1 MMYKPFITLICLLF
15 PVLLHAQTVIS
26 GKVTDARKRPLAGVN
41 IALVGSYDGATTA
54 KDGTFTFTTSEKG
67 ERLITASLT
76 GYGSIEVKADLS
88 SSAPLLLILKE
99 TVNELKMVTISAGS
113 FEASD
118 EKKNTVLKPLD
129 IVTTAGANADIVSAL
144 KTLPGAQQVGEKEGL
159 FVRGGTGYETQTF
172 IDGMIVRNPFSS
184 GMPDFAARGRFSPFL
199 FKGTTFSSG
208 GYSAQYGQGLSSAL
222 VLESIDLP
230 ERSSYTLGIGSVGPA
245 VGVDKL
251 SKDKKKG
258 YGFELDYVNLW
269 PYFKLMK
276 QKQDPVVS
284 PEFVNS
290 SANYRL
296 KTSRNGMLKIFVM
309 GSWGRFGFRGESL
322 EYPGKDEEFRLTNQ
336 YLYTNVSWKE
346 SLGKGW
352 KIQLG
357 TSYSTNRDRISM
369 DTIGVQLSPTR
380 IRTRQDLSQFRAVL
394 SKNLGKFSVL
404 RLGSEY
410 QYGTEGSKFNEL
422 QADYVDGYTA
432 SFAEA
437 DIYFTPRFVGRL
449 GTRYEYSSLL
459 RSPNIAPR
467 ASIAYKVD
475 AKSQVALAY
484 GEFYQKP
491 EQQYLRFDHNLG
503 YMRATHYIASYQHIS
518 QFRVFRTE
526 FFYKQYHD
534 LIKTVP
540 TFNNR
545 GTGYAK
551 GAELFWRDKK
561 LIKNADYW
569 ISYSWLDTKRDHLN
583 YPYEVQPDFAAEHT
597 ATLVYKHYIPAWQLN
612 LGGTYTFATGRPYYN
627 PSRPEIEFM
636 KDRTRNLNTLS
647 INVNYLTTVGKAF
660 TVFVFTMS
668 NVLGTE
674 QQYGFRYSTDKLRSR
689 VVEPM
694 APRFFYVGMFMSF
707 GMDRRQEMIDRQ

>member
-1 MMYKPFITLICLLF
+1 MYKLFLPLIVFLF
-15 PVLLHAQTVIS
+15 PVALHAQTVVT
-26 GKVTDARKRPLAGVN
+26 GKVTDARKKPLAGVN
-41 IALVGSYDGATTA
+41 ISLVGSYDGATSA
-54 KDGTFTFTTSEKG
+54 KDGSFTFTTTEKG

-76 GYGSIEVKADLS
+76 GFGSIEVKTDLS
-88 SSAPLLLILKE
+88 SNAPLILILKE

-159 FVRGGTGYETQTF
+159 FVRGGTGAETQTF
-172 IDGMIVRNPFSS
+172 IDGMLVRNPFSS

-222 VLESIDLP
+222 VLESVDLP
-230 ERSSYTLGIGSVGPA
+230 ERSSYTVGVGSVGPA

-258 YGFELDYVNLW
+258 YGIELDYVNLW
-269 PYFKLMK
+269 PNFKIVK
-276 QKQDPVVS
+276 QKQDPVVA
-284 PEFVNS
+284 PEFING
-290 SANYRL
+290 SANYRI
-296 KTSRNGMLKIFVM
+296 KTSRTGMLKFFVM
-309 GSWGRFGFRGESL
+309 GSRGRFGFRGESL
-322 EYPGKDEEFRLTNQ
+322 DYPGFDEEFRLTNH
-336 YLYTNVSWKE
+336 YLYTNVSWRE

-352 KIQLG
+352 KLQLG
-357 TSYSTNRDRISM
+357 TSYSTNRDRITM
-369 DTIGVQLSPTR
+369 DTLGKQPEPTR

-394 SKNLGKFSVL
+394 SKNMGKFSVL

-410 QYGTEGSKFNEL
+410 QYATEASRFNQFDGEF
-422 QADYVDGYTA
+422 VDSYTA

-437 DIYFTPRFVGRL
+437 DVYFTPRFVGRL
-449 GTRYEYSSLL
+449 GARYEYSSLL

-526 FFYKQYHD
+526 VFYKQYHD

-540 TFNNR
+540 DYNNN
-545 GTGYAK
+545 GKGYAK

-569 ISYSWLDTKRDHLN
+569 ISYSWLDTRRDHLN
-583 YPYEVQPDFAAEHT
+583 FPYEVHPDFAAEHT
-597 ATLVYKHYIPAWQLN
+597 ATLVYKHFIPAWQLN
-612 LGGTYTFATGRPYYN
+612 LGATYSFATGRPYFN
-627 PSRPEIEFM
+627 PNRPQNEFM
-636 KDRTRNLNTLS
+636 ADRTRNLNTLS
-647 INVNYLTTVGKAF
+647 LNINYLTTVGKAF
-660 TVFVFTMS
+660 TVFVLTLT
-668 NVLGTE
+668 NAVGNE
-674 QQYGFRYSTDKLRSR
+674 QQYGFRYSADKLRRR

-694 APRFFYVGMFMSF
+694 APRFVYIGMFMSF

>member
-1 MMYKPFITLICLLF
+1 MYKLFLPLVCLLF
-15 PVLLHAQTVIS
+15 PLAMQAQTVVT
-26 GKVTDARKRPLAGVN
+26 GKVTDARKKPLAGVN
-41 IALVGSYDGATTA
+41 ISLVGSYDGATSA
-54 KDGTFTFTTSEKG
+54 KDGSFSFTTSEKG
-67 ERLITASLT
+67 ERLITATLA
-76 GYGSIEVKADLS
+76 GFASIEVKTDLS
-88 SSAPLLLILKE
+88 SSAPLLLVLKE

-172 IDGMIVRNPFSS
+172 IDGMLVRNPFSS

-230 ERSSYTLGIGSVGPA
+230 ERSSYSVGLGSVGPS
-245 VGVDKL
+245 VGIDKL

-258 YGFELDYVNLW
+258 YGFEMDYTNLW
-269 PYFKLMK
+269 PYFKIMK
-276 QKQDPVVS
+276 QKQEPVVA
-284 PEFVNS
+284 PEYLNAS
-290 SANYRL
+290 GNYRI
-296 KTSRNGMLKIFVM
+296 KTSKNGMLKIFVM
-309 GSWGRFGFRGESL
+309 GTVGRFGFKGESL
-322 EYPGKDEEFRLTNQ
+322 EYPGSKEEFRLNNQ
-336 YLYTNVSWKE
+336 FVYTNVSWKE
-346 SLGKGW
+346 SLGNGW

-357 TSYSTNRDRISM
+357 TSYSTNRDRITM
-369 DTIGVQLSPTR
+369 DTLGKQPEPTR
-380 IRTRQDLSQFRAVL
+380 IKTRQDLSQFRAVL

-410 QYGTEGSKFNEL
+410 QYGTEASKFNNLE
-422 QADYVDGYTA
+422 ADFTDSYTA

-437 DIYFTPRFVGRL
+437 DVYITPRFVGRL

-467 ASIAYKVD
+467 ASLAYKLD

-491 EQQYLRFDHNLG
+491 EPQYLRFDHNLG

-526 FFYKQYHD
+526 VFYKQYHD

-540 TFNNR
+540 SYNNN
-545 GTGYAK
+545 GKGYAK

-583 YPYEVQPDFAAEHT
+583 FPYEVQPDFAAEHT
-597 ATLVYKHYIPAWQLN
+597 ATLVYKHFIPDWMLN
-612 LGGTYTFATGRPYYN
+612 LGATYTFATGRPYYN
-627 PSRPEIEFM
+627 PNRPQSEFM
-636 KDRTRNLNTLS
+636 TDRTRNLNTLG

-668 NVLGTE
+668 NVIGNE
-674 QQYGFRYSTDKLRSR
+674 QQYGWRYSSDKMRRSMIG
-689 VVEPM
+689 PM
-694 APRFFYVGMFMSF
+694 APRFFYLGMFMSF
-707 GMDRRQEMIDRQ
+707 GIDRRQEMIDRQ